1 MNICLC
7 VFSHDPLFHDIA
19 IDSQRIRPGLE
30 KKSCSLQKKFH
41 YTVRI

>member
-1 MNICLC
+1 MTLNT
-7 VFSHDPLFHDIA
+7 HDIA

-30 KKSCSLQKKFH
+30 EKTSSLLKKFH